1 VRWSEERLRGGVF
14 LATRDYRRGDADD
27 LLPAPAPCTHCG
39 DTVLV
44 VEAQIGKLFG
54 LNLRR
59 APKIRLEHADPGPG
73 GDVFDAVDAGC
84 RRPLVA
90 R

>member
-1 VRWSEERLRGGVF
+1 VSASSSQRATTVERMP
-14 LATRDYRRGDADD
+14 TTYHRR
-27 LLPAPAPCTHCG
+27 PAPCTHCG

-44 VEAQIGKLFG
+44 VETQVGKLFG

-59 APKIRLEHADPGPG
+59 VPTIRLEHADPGPG
-73 GDVFDAVDAGC
+73 GEVFDAVDDGC
-84 RRPLVA
+84 GRPRVA

>member
-1 VRWSEERLRGGVF
+1 MSSSPP
-14 LATRDYRRGDADD
+14 ATTVEAVPTTYHRR
-27 LLPAPAPCTHCG
+27 PAPCTHCG

-44 VEAQIGKLFG
+44 VEKQIGKLFG
-54 LNLRR
+54 LNLLR

-73 GDVFDAVDAGC
+73 GHVFDAVDDGC
-84 RRPLVA
+84 RRPRVS